1 MTGKELTDKVRGEFS
16 SLNRTELFRICRRSK
31 VQPKVVLEFMDG
43 KKTITLRILAK
54 LLDEKSRNKKQTKN
68 ESHD

>member
-1 MTGKELTDKVRGEFS
+1 MTGKELTDKIRGEFS

-54 LLDEKSRNKKQTKN
+54 LLDEKSRNKKLTKTQT
-68 ESHD
+68 DD